1 MKILKKISKVIVIVM
16 AVLATI
22 WGGLYVY
29 ANYFYNDKQID
40 VENFYIAELPLP
52 PSQFEEDFKE
62 IHQIVMEN
70 YSLYQAKHLN
80 MDSLYQACDAR
91 VRQAQTTTDYGLIV
105 QEYISALQCAHA
117 ITCYKRYTANQRV
130 AFIEDSLFVD
140 KPSDYLTE
148 YGFQDKDRNIAI
160 N

>member
-1 MKILKKISKVIVIVM
+1 
-16 AVLATI
+16 
-22 WGGLYVY
+22 
-29 ANYFYNDKQID
+29 
-40 VENFYIAELPLP
+40 
-52 PSQFEEDFKE
+52 
-62 IHQIVMEN
+62 MEN

-130 AFIEDSLFVD
+130 AFIEDFLFVD
-140 KPSDYLTE
+140 KPNDYLTE
-148 YGFQDKDRNIAI
+148 YGFRTKTGL
-160 N
+160 

>member
-1 MKILKKISKVIVIVM
+1 
-16 AVLATI
+16 
-22 WGGLYVY
+22 
-29 ANYFYNDKQID
+29 
-40 VENFYIAELPLP
+40 
-52 PSQFEEDFKE
+52 
-62 IHQIVMEN
+62 MEN

-140 KPSDYLTE
+140 KPNDYLTE
-148 YGFQDKDRNIAI
+148 YGFQDKDRIIAI
-160 N
+160 NGLPYKQWIERKIYRSIYRPPQTAPYSL